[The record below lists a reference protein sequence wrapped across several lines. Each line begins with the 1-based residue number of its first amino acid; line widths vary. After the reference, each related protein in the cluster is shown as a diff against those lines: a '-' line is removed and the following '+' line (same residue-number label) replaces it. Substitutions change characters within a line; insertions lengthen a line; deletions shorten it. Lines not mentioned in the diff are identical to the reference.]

1 MIPKRLIQLLSLD
14 DKDDVTKLWKL
25 TVTMTGL
32 QSWAECFVAVLAG
45 RRRLW
50 RQGYRQQW
58 QLQINNSVSVSVSF
72 RSFYQSEY
80 STEERKKRECDRI
93 GWFFTPFLFERRSL
107 FLAYCVHSA
116 ERCWNFFWFLKN
128 LFLLIVKCCFF
139 PVAIALCAIYWQY
152 CWITASAAGA
162 VCGCWN

>member
-32 QSWAECFVAVLAG
+32 QSWAGYFVAVLAG
-45 RRRLW
+45 RRRLR

-58 QLQINNSVSVSVSF
+58 QLQINNSVSVFVSF
-72 RSFYQSEY
+72 RTFYQSEND
-80 STEERKKRECDRI
+80 RRNKKRECDRI
-93 GWFFTPFLFERRSL
+93 GWFFTPFLFERWSL
-107 FLAYCVHSA
+107 FFGLLCTQ
-116 ERCWNFFWFLKN
+116 CWETLKFLLVFKN
-128 LFLLIVKCCFF
+128 LFLLIVKRFF
-139 PVAIALCAIYWQY
+139 FLFAIALCAIYWKY